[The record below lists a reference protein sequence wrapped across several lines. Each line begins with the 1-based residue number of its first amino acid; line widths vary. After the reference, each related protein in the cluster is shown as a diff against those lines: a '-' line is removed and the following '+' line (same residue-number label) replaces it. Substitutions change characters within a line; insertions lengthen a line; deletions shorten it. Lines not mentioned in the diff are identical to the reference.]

1 MFSFEYFLTSFS
13 KKVLNNVTVLA
24 LVLWL
29 PHVIC
34 VLVQVRLSIGTYICP
49 TRVAVGLFLLPAS

>member
-13 KKVLNNVTVLA
+13 NKVLNNVTVLA

-29 PHVIC
+29 LHVIAMC
-34 VLVQVRLSIGTYICP
+34 ISSGEAIDWR
-49 TRVAVGLFLLPAS
+49 